1 MISSFKKLRFFEN
14 KRALLGQL
22 EFSVSMSF
30 ISASVKKVI
39 SLSVRI
45 ISLSFENLDKSNG
58 NLLNLLFDKLMEES
72 EFVWDKNK
80 F

>member
-1 MISSFKKLRFFEN
+1 
-14 KRALLGQL
+14 
-22 EFSVSMSF
+22 MSF
-30 ISASVKKVI
+30 ISASVKQVI
-39 SLSVRI
+39 LLSVRI

>member
-1 MISSFKKLRFFEN
+1 
-14 KRALLGQL
+14 
-22 EFSVSMSF
+22 MSF
-30 ISASVKKVI
+30 ISASVKKAI
-39 SLSVRI
+39 SLSIRL
-45 ISLSFENLDKSNG
+45 ISSSFENLDKSNG

>member
-1 MISSFKKLRFFEN
+1 MEIIRVYILTVVVKLHR
-14 KRALLGQL
+14 
-22 EFSVSMSF
+22 MF
-30 ISASVKKVI
+30 IKIPKAI
-39 SLSVRI
+39 SLSIRL
-45 ISLSFENLDKSNG
+45 ISSSFENLDKSNG

>member
-1 MISSFKKLRFFEN
+1 
-14 KRALLGQL
+14 
-22 EFSVSMSF
+22 MSF

-39 SLSVRI
+39 SLSIRL

-72 EFVWDKNK
+72 EFVWEFISMVTQYNATVKL
-80 F
+80 